1 MGYKFGEQE
10 SSLHKKKFNYARSR
24 HPLLVT
30 TETEEEVG
38 TGGGRMYGSTCPEPT
53 ACAAIYIETST
64 TDEVDEENTA
74 TLESFKRMLRK
85 PPPSKRSSSECI
97 DLT

>member
-1 MGYKFGEQE
+1 MI
-10 SSLHKKKFNYARSR
+10 HKIGFNYTRSR

-64 TDEVDEENTA
+64 PDEVDEDEEDTA
-74 TLESFKRMLRK
+74 T
-85 PPPSKRSSSECI
+85 
-97 DLT
+97 